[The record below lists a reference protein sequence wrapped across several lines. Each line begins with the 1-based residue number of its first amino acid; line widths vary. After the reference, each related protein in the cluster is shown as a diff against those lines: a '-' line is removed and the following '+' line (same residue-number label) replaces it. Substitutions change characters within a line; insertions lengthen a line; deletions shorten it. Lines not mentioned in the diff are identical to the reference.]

1 MEKLMIDGGKTLS
14 GKIALHGAKNS
25 VLPILSASVL
35 INGVSVIHNCP
46 DLSDVRVTV
55 NILRYLGARVKR
67 EGSTLTVDT
76 TGICRSNILE
86 EYMS

>member
-1 MEKLMIDGGKTLS
+1 M
-14 GKIALHGAKNS
+14 HGAKNS
-25 VLPILSASVL
+25 VLPIMAATV
-35 INGVSVIHNCP
+35 ICNGVNVIHNCP

-67 EGSTLTVDT
+67 DGSTLTVDT

-86 EYMS
+86 EYTNIYI